1 MITQTQENNITDYLV
16 SKQLSV
22 DLLVEIRDH
31 MINQIMDLQLE
42 EKLDFEEAFSKVKES
57 WKEEFIPVS
66 YWMFFSTP
74 IPFIAKKIIRG
85 KYNRFMKTSFLA
97 GLVAFIINI
106 VLIFISNSQETY
118 TLFFKLF
125 NALFLFV
132 LGAVWI
138 MNFRIWKYLKQDFKF
153 RGRCFYTMYQQNMVL
168 MLICTISMFQIITK
182 NGHYA
187 YQFFREQNGANL
199 LMIIITL
206 IVPFILQTGVIFTL
220 LNFFEHKKS
229 LLKMKDF
236 LSINISS
243 K

>member
-1 MITQTQENNITDYLV
+1 MITQTQENSITDYLV

-22 DLLVEIRDH
+22 DILVEIRDH
-31 MINQIMDLQLE
+31 MINQIMDLELE

-57 WKEEFIPVS
+57 WKGEFVPVN

-74 IPFIAKKIIRG
+74 IPFIAKKIIRE
-85 KYNRFMKTSFLA
+85 KYNRLMKTSFLA
-97 GLVAFIINI
+97 GILAFGINI
-106 VLIFISNSQETY
+106 LLIFISNNQETY
-118 TLFFKLF
+118 RILFRSF
-125 NALFLFV
+125 NALFLLI

-138 MNFRIWKYLKQDFKF
+138 MNFKIWKYMKTDFKY
-153 RGRCFYTMYQQNMVL
+153 RGRCFYTMYQQNIGL
-168 MLICTISMFQIITK
+168 MLICTISMFQITTK

-187 YQFFREQNGANL
+187 YQFFREQNGVSL
-199 LMIIITL
+199 LMAMITL

-229 LLKMKDF
+229 LLKMQNF
-236 LSINISS
+236 LSINTSS